1 LLWQPLTVAAFL
13 ALFSALVYG
22 CADFCGG
29 KATRRAAAPTVTVSS
44 QLVGFVL
51 VLALAPVVPS
61 DGVTI
66 RALGFGALGGLAG
79 AVGLMCLYHA
89 LSIGTMSIVSPVTA
103 VVAASVPVV
112 AGLLSGERLKAVGI
126 VGIVLGLIAV
136 VLVSLSDSTGGDARR
151 AALFS
156 LVAGLGFGFFFVALA
171 HTGTKPGLWP
181 LVAARPA
188 SMLLAG
194 MLAARSGHRLVVG
207 REIGVITGAAGVL
220 DMAANVLFLYASQR
234 GALAIVGVLSSLYPL
249 STVAL
254 ARLVDHERLRRV
266 QWAGLA
272 LAIAAVAAMSAS

>member
-29 KATRRAAAPTVTVSS
+29 KATRRAAAQTVTVSS

>member
-1 LLWQPLTVAAFL
+1 VAAFL

-29 KATRRAAAPTVTVSS
+29 KATRRAAAETVTVSS

-51 VLALAPVVPS
+51 VLALAPIVPS
-61 DGVTI
+61 GGVTG

-112 AGLLSGERLKAVGI
+112 AGLLSGEQLKALGFVGI
-126 VGIVLGLIAV
+126 ALGLIAV
-136 VLVSLSDSTGGDARR
+136 VLVSLSDNTGGDARR
-151 AALFS
+151 AAVFS
-156 LVAGLGFGFFFVALA
+156 FIAGFGFGFFFVALA
-171 HTGTKPGLWP
+171 HTGDKPGLWP

-194 MLAARSGHRLVVG
+194 ILAARGGHRLVVA
-207 REIGVITGAAGVL
+207 RNNGVVTAAAGVL

-272 LAIAAVAAMSAS
+272 LAIVAVAAMSAG

>member
-1 LLWQPLTVAAFL
+1 VAAFL
-13 ALFSALVYG
+13 ALVSALVYG

-29 KATRRAAAPTVTVSS
+29 KATRRAAAQTVTVSS

-61 DGVTI
+61 GGITA

-112 AGLLSGERLKAVGI
+112 AGLLSGEHLKALAVF
-126 VGIVLGLIAV
+126 GIVLGLLAV
-136 VLVSLSDSTGGDARR
+136 VLVSLTESTGGDARR
-151 AALFS
+151 AAMLS
-156 LVAGLGFGFFFVALA
+156 LIAGLGFGFFFVALA
-171 HTGTKPGLWP
+171 HTGSKPGLWP

-194 MLAARSGHRLVVG
+194 ILAVRSGHRLIVTKEIRVV
-207 REIGVITGAAGVL
+207 TAAAGVL

-234 GALAIVGVLSSLYPL
+234 GSLAIVGVLSSLYPL

-272 LAIAAVAAMSAS
+272 LAIVAVAAMSAG